1 MGGATQ
7 QAPPVPPV
15 DPDNEEF
22 VIFVRSKN
30 SPVAQWFPFNIV
42 VGGSQ
47 ANTMAQAMQGGFA
60 AKLFEGTL
68 SKNIGRTIYEDLDK
82 VVSIVRERI
91 PMLKNAKEFEF
102 AYKIRD
108 KARPA
113 AWVYTD
119 GIVVVPPEEDCQG
132 LIQMFQKDPA
142 DAFKKLPDMAKL
154 KVEIDIAVTKDA
166 WLYCERY
173 VEEQGWVQGSWAD
186 CTQAESQLFVQHQS
200 S

>member
-1 MGGATQ
+1 
-7 QAPPVPPV
+7 
-15 DPDNEEF
+15 
-22 VIFVRSKN
+22 
-30 SPVAQWFPFNIV
+30 
-42 VGGSQ
+42 
-47 ANTMAQAMQGGFA
+47 MAQAMQGGFA

-68 SKNIGRTIYEDLDK
+68 SKNIGRTTYK
-82 VVSIVRERI
+82 V
-91 PMLKNAKEFEF
+91 
-102 AYKIRD
+102 RD

-132 LIQMFQKDPA
+132 LTQMFQKDPA

-186 CTQAESQLFVQHQS
+186 
-200 S
+200 

>member
-1 MGGATQ
+1 MGGVAQQ

-30 SPVAQWFPFNIV
+30 SPVQQWFPFNIV

-91 PMLKNAKEFEF
+91 PMLKNAQEFEF

-119 GIVVVPPEEDCQG
+119 GIVVVPPEEECQG
-132 LIQMFQKDPA
+132 LIQKFQADPVA
-142 DAFKKLPDMAKL
+142 AFKDLPDMAKL
-154 KVEIDIAVTKDA
+154 KVQIDIEVTKDA

-173 VEEQGWVQGSWAD
+173 VEENWQEGSWAD
-186 CTQAESQLFVQHQS
+186 
-200 S
+200 

>member
-1 MGGATQ
+1 MG
-7 QAPPVPPV
+7 
-15 DPDNEEF
+15 
-22 VIFVRSKN
+22 
-30 SPVAQWFPFNIV
+30 
-42 VGGSQ
+42 

-68 SKNIGRTIYEDLDK
+68 SKNIGHTIYEDLDK

-119 GIVVVPPEEDCQG
+119 GIVVVPPGG
-132 LIQMFQKDPA
+132 LPGPDPDVPEGPG

-154 KVEIDIAVTKDA
+154 KVKIDIAVTKDA

-173 VEEQGWVQGSWAD
+173 VEEQG
-186 CTQAESQLFVQHQS
+186 
-200 S
+200 